1 MCINRLHVDV
11 ERLTRGRVDGDLRCF
26 PVAVLAPVPGS
37 PRVAQLSLGCLT
49 RRRGIQKRSRSCL
62 ADHKNRPAAADSRK
76 ASLAP
81 QPFRQIHGLT
91 KRPISSTNCSHNLN
105 GTSATRYPKIMAQSW
120 RPAARYNRL
129 ALAGWSEAIPR
140 YNDAFRAPLA
150 TGRPVINFG
159 RLDEL
164 RASATPYSWVMKL

>member
-1 MCINRLHVDV
+1 MAH
-11 ERLTRGRVDGDLRCF
+11 
-26 PVAVLAPVPGS
+26 
-37 PRVAQLSLGCLT
+37 
-49 RRRGIQKRSRSCL
+49 
-62 ADHKNRPAAADSRK
+62 
-76 ASLAP
+76 P
-81 QPFRQIHGLT
+81 Q
-91 KRPISSTNCSHNLN
+91 
-105 GTSATRYPKIMAQSW
+105 RYPKIMAQSW
-120 RPAARYNRL
+120 RPAARCNRL

>member
-1 MCINRLHVDV
+1 MIRK
-11 ERLTRGRVDGDLRCF
+11 TRSASFLD
-26 PVAVLAPVPGS
+26 APP
-37 PRVAQLSLGCLT
+37 PRQ
-49 RRRGIQKRSRSCL
+49 
-62 ADHKNRPAAADSRK
+62 
-76 ASLAP
+76 
-81 QPFRQIHGLT
+81 
-91 KRPISSTNCSHNLN
+91 STE
-105 GTSATRYPKIMAQSW
+105 RYPKIMAQSW
-120 RPAARYNRL
+120 RPAARCNRL